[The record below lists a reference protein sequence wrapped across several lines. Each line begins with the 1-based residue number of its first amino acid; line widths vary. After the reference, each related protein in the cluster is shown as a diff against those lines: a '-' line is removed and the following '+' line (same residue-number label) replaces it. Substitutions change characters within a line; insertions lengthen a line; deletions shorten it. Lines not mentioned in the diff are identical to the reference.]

1 MTFRECINLLKG
13 ANIPNPEYDAREL
26 FIKFAPLSRGA
37 AILDSTVSDSAA
49 LISAV
54 ERRCAREPLQYI
66 IGEVGF
72 YRELYSVSPDCL
84 IPRADTE
91 ILVDFAV
98 KNLGAGA
105 RFLDLCTG
113 SGCIAIST
121 LKNTRD

>member
-26 FIKFAPLSRGA
+26 FINFAPLSRGA
-37 AILDSTVSDSAA
+37 AILDSTESDSAA
-49 LISAV
+49 LVSAV

-98 KNLGAGA
+98 KISGRAQD
-105 RFLDLCTG
+105 FLTFAPAAAALQ
-113 SGCIAIST
+113 S
-121 LKNTRD
+121 RR